1 MSYPYYSPPP
11 PSTPPPTPPPPPPP
25 DYYPGY
31 FQPPPPPPTDPTA
44 YWTPPTTPAPS
55 PTPTPYSIVPSSPIY
70 VPPPPP
76 PPPPNA
82 FPPSLSPPSGGH
94 KTAFIAV
101 GVSLGGAFLLAFLL
115 VGLFCLAKK
124 KKQRPVMVP
133 APVCI
138 EEEERVHETIA
149 TGPYGEQTVTI
160 EDDVRIHEAVG
171 TSSIDLHGG
180 GPPSEPEVPGAHT
193 YPPPPPGPYQHY

>member
-1 MSYPYYSPPP
+1 
-11 PSTPPPTPPPPPPP
+11 
-25 DYYPGY
+25 
-31 FQPPPPPPTDPTA
+31 
-44 YWTPPTTPAPS
+44 
-55 PTPTPYSIVPSSPIY
+55 
-70 VPPPPP
+70 
-76 PPPPNA
+76 
-82 FPPSLSPPSGGH
+82 
-94 KTAFIAV
+94 
-101 GVSLGGAFLLAFLL
+101 
-115 VGLFCLAKK
+115 
-124 KKQRPVMVP
+124 MVP

-171 TSSIDLHGG
+171 TSSGIGLHGG

>member
-11 PSTPPPTPPPPPPP
+11 PPLPYNPVVASPPPSPLPYNPVVASPPPPPPQSP
-25 DYYPGY
+25 SA
-31 FQPPPPPPTDPTA
+31 PPQ
-44 YWTPPTTPAPS
+44 
-55 PTPTPYSIVPSSPIY
+55 PIY
-70 VPPPPP
+70 VPP

-82 FPPSLSPPSGGH
+82 FPPSLLPPSGGH
-94 KTAFIAV
+94 KTHNTTSIAV
-101 GVSLGGAFLLAFLL
+101 GVSIGGALFLAFLL

-160 EDDVRIHEAVG
+160 EDDVRIHEAVD
-171 TSSIDLHGG
+171 TSSGIGLHGG
-180 GPPSEPEVPGAHT
+180 EPPCEPELPGAHT
-193 YPPPPPGPYQHY
+193 YPPPPPGPQQHY

>member
-1 MSYPYYSPPP
+1 MY
-11 PSTPPPTPPPPPPP
+11 TP
-25 DYYPGY
+25 GLLHLVSNI
-31 FQPPPPPPTDPTA
+31 A
-44 YWTPPTTPAPS
+44 YQMDKASPAPS
-55 PTPTPYSIVPSSPIY
+55 PTPTPYSIVPSSPNFPTPPIY
-70 VPPPPP
+70 VPPP

-94 KTAFIAV
+94 NTAFIAV
-101 GVSLGGAFLLAFLL
+101 GVSLGGAFFLAFLL

-171 TSSIDLHGG
+171 
-180 GPPSEPEVPGAHT
+180 PPPCEPEVPGAHT
-193 YPPPPPGPYQHY
+193 YPPPPPGPYQHS